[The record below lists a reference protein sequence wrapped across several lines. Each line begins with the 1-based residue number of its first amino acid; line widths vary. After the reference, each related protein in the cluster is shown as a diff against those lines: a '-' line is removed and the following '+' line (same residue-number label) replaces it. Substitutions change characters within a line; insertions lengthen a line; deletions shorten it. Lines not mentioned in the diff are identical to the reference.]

1 MSSTSASDAVTVLPK
16 TQVEWRK
23 ALDNLPSTPEK
34 IPAFFFGHGSPM
46 LAFPEREA
54 ERMGDVMKSNGPK
67 GALAN
72 FLKDFGPTLLSKYK
86 PKGIV
91 VFSAHW
97 ETLGE
102 RLVTDYGDEN
112 PLLMDYFGFQP
123 ALYQLKF
130 KSRGD
135 SALSQRVVQLFKDA
149 GYVARTT
156 NTSEP
161 RGQDGRGFA
170 GPGLD
175 HGVFVPFRLMFGEEF
190 TEIPI
195 VEVSMDGTLDPQK
208 EWALGEVVA
217 PLRREGILVLSGG
230 LLVHNLR
237 DMSSFSEV
245 HANSLVKQFNQ
256 AILDAIT
263 IADPAVR
270 KQALLDLT
278 KHKGFRAAH
287 PRADHFVPLYIGA
300 GAGGNDANVRVLS
313 AIYGA
318 PTFAFDV

>member
-1 MSSTSASDAVTVLPK
+1 MDCSTSTVTVLPK
-16 TQVEWRK
+16 TQAEWRK
-23 ALDNLPSTPEK
+23 ALDDLPSTTEK

-46 LAFPEREA
+46 LAFPEREV

-67 GALAN
+67 GALAS

-112 PLLMDYFGFQP
+112 PLLMDYYGFQP

-156 NTSEP
+156 NVSEP
-161 RGQDGRGFA
+161 RGQDGRGFE

-190 TEIPI
+190 TDIPI

-208 EWALGEVVA
+208 EWALGEAVA

-230 LLVHNLR
+230 LVVHNLR

-245 HANSLVKQFNQ
+245 HANSLVKEFNQ

-263 IADPAVR
+263 IADPAAR
-270 KQALLDLT
+270 KQALLELT

>member
-1 MSSTSASDAVTVLPK
+1 MSSSKGTTPVLPK
-16 TQVEWRK
+16 SQAEWRK
-23 ALDNLPSTPEK
+23 ALDDLPFTPEK

-46 LAFPEREA
+46 LAFPEGDA
-54 ERMGDVMKSNGPK
+54 ERMGDVMKNNGPK

-72 FLKDFGPTLLSKYK
+72 FLKDFGPTLLLKYR

-112 PLLMDYFGFQP
+112 PLLMDYYGFQP

-135 SALSQRVVQLFKDA
+135 SALSQRVVQLYKDA
-149 GYVARTT
+149 GYLARTT
-156 NTSEP
+156 SKLEP
-161 RGQDGRGFA
+161 RGQDGRGFE

-190 TEIPI
+190 TDIPI
-195 VEVSMDGTLDPQK
+195 VEVSIDGSLDPQK
-208 EWALGEVVA
+208 NWALGEVVA
-217 PLRREGILVLSGG
+217 PLRREGILVLAGG

-237 DMSSFSEV
+237 DMSSFSEA
-245 HANSLVKQFNQ
+245 HANSLVKEFNQ

-263 IADPAVR
+263 IEDPSAR
-270 KQALLDLT
+270 KKALLELT
-278 KHKGFRAAH
+278 KHRGFRAAH
-287 PRADHFVPLYIGA
+287 PRADHFVPLYVGA